1 MANHKSAK
9 KRVRQDAKKRLNN
22 KYYSKTMRNAVKKL
36 RGIEDKA
43 EAEGLYPK
51 VTSMID
57 RLAYKDVTH
66 SNTASNL
73 RSKLATHV
81 AKL

>member
-1 MANHKSAK
+1 
-9 KRVRQDAKKRLNN
+9 
-22 KYYSKTMRNAVKKL
+22 MRNAVKKL

-57 RLAYKDVTH
+57 RLAYKDVIH
-66 SNTASNL
+66 SNKASNL
-73 RSKLATHV
+73 KSKLATHI